1 MNSNNE
7 IQGYKLYPML
17 HFRRKFSSSVTV
29 ANLVRRVGVV
39 LLNNLSGFGTGSVIP
54 ACCAAKVW
62 RLLVLVSKGMFSQ
75 VELLVLLA
83 VLSDV

>member
-1 MNSNNE
+1 M
-7 IQGYKLYPML
+7 
-17 HFRRKFSSSVTV
+17 
-29 ANLVRRVGVV
+29 ADLVRRVSAV
-39 LLNNLSGFGTGSVIP
+39 LLNNLSGFGTSSVIP
-54 ACCAAKVW
+54 VRCAAKVW

>member
-1 MNSNNE
+1 MIE
-7 IQGYKLYPML
+7 RFG
-17 HFRRKFSSSVTV
+17 
-29 ANLVRRVGVV
+29 AADLVRRVGAI

-54 ACCAAKVW
+54 ARRAAKVW
-62 RLLVLVSKGMFSQ
+62 RLLVLVSKGMFSR

>member
-17 HFRRKFSSSVTV
+17 HFRRKFSSGVTV

-54 ACCAAKVW
+54 ARCAAKVW

>member
-54 ACCAAKVW
+54 ARCATKVW

>member
-1 MNSNNE
+1 M
-7 IQGYKLYPML
+7 
-17 HFRRKFSSSVTV
+17 
-29 ANLVRRVGVV
+29 ADLVRRVSAV
-39 LLNNLSGFGTGSVIP
+39 LLNNLSGFGTSSFIP
-54 ACCAAKVW
+54 VRCAAKVW